1 MVHRRIRVVL
11 FSIRL
16 YRLMP
21 AFVLFLGVFGG
32 SISAVFA
39 DDPVPETG
47 MNAPS
52 DAGRG
57 TVAEVSA
64 TRPSRPVTESR
75 VDESRL
81 TEPLPVVRL
90 TPKDILLPGEAWR
103 GKLDLA
109 GQWWFKFEVP
119 PSFDGTLGSIP
130 DWDQA
135 RVPGHFSWQGFP
147 EMHKAFNVPVAW
159 GRTFMLPESWAG
171 LRVRL
176 RFESADGLTRV
187 WVNGKKV
194 GESETVNT
202 PSEFDITHVLK
213 NGENQ
218 IVVTIEKTEATYWSK
233 RTMGG
238 LARGVYL
245 QAVPPVSLARL
256 HVTSDIKSV
265 DPVGNEPTTAD
276 VISHIR
282 VANDTDQKVEGYSV
296 KFSLTDSGSK
306 QIPIRLRS
314 EKILLPPVEAG
325 TMLQVSL
332 PLPVDGVY
340 PWSAEFPNLYYL
352 TCQLIDPQGQLVMT
366 VRQRFGFRE
375 IETREGKLY
384 LNGTPI
390 KWRGANYHMTY
401 PGYGYF
407 ILPEQIRQ
415 DVRLFRFMNLNV
427 LRSRPVPD
435 SAYLDFC
442 DEIGMYTTVEAMLT
456 LMMYDAGPRKDHGAD
471 PSIASWLRSHVAGM
485 IENTWSHPSIILYGL
500 GNENPYYD
508 YFREVASAM
517 KSQDLGIPLFFGSD
531 ARNGVDIDFMDVN
544 DDHYPRN
551 GLWSADNLRK
561 IEGRDWD
568 YPKDRPN
575 IFTEWCHIAALNIKE
590 YKFDPGTDEFWGYL
604 AELHANWTYDQPHV
618 LGGFLFLGAPEVK
631 IGARFPW
638 RGFFDEWRRPYDMAW
653 HVKKSHSPIRIH
665 DTRLRAMDSG
675 VGVWIE
681 NRYDFTNLNHLE
693 MRWEQGSRR
702 GVIRID
708 VPPQTRQCVILPL
721 NDREPAL
728 LRFVD
733 SHGAMVDVY
742 RLKPVDNVQVQLP
755 VSESIEPVIEKA
767 ADGTMV
773 VKVGETRFGFDTGG
787 LLTSADLKGVQILSG
802 RPTVVV
808 RPTQFINFRGNQK
821 RTLVNQCVGWKAD
834 RVDVQ
839 LGKDRVTIISQGRYT
854 MASGSIVTMIRSDGQ
869 VEISYKLIWEDPDEF
884 NCFDWGFGL
893 RVVSE
898 ANELRWIRHSL
909 WSVYPADHIGRPQ
922 GSAIASG
929 DPRYAAA
936 RLTFR
941 SGHKPWPWSQDMID
955 GVTNDFRSTKFCLV
969 TGGLFRSDGSG
980 VQVLGKPGTTFID
993 SQHLRATPVG
1003 GNLDGEI
1010 FTREVFPEDTSG
1022 YWLEVLEYHAGSSE
1036 PHLTKSLRHY
1046 PLMIR
1051 KGTSLSG
1058 TVRFAL
1064 TSFPLGVDESVNL
1077 VGLVP

>member
-1 MVHRRIRVVL
+1 MIHRRTLRVL
-11 FSIRL
+11 FPIRQ
-16 YRLMP
+16 YWR
-21 AFVLFLGVFGG
+21 VLVLALLFGTFSG
-32 SISAVFA
+32 NTSTVLAE
-39 DDPVPETG
+39 DPVPETG

-57 TVAEVSA
+57 TVAEVS
-64 TRPSRPVTESR
+64 TTGSSRPSAGSR
-75 VDESRL
+75 VADHRL
-81 TEPLPVVRL
+81 TEPLPIVRL
-90 TPKDILLPGEAWR
+90 TPKDVLLPGAAWR

-109 GQWWFKFEVP
+109 GEWRFKFDIP
-119 PSFDGTLGSIP
+119 ATFDGTLDSIP
-130 DWDQA
+130 NWDKA

-147 EMHKAFNVPVAW
+147 EMHQAFNVPVAW
-159 GRTFMLPESWAG
+159 GRTFMLPEHWAD

-176 RFESADGLTRV
+176 RFESADGLLRV

-202 PSEFDITHVLK
+202 PTEFDITHVLK

-245 QAVPPVSLARL
+245 QAVPSVSIARL
-256 HVTSDIKSV
+256 HVTSDIKPIGPVSN
-265 DPVGNEPTTAD
+265 DPVTAD
-276 VISHIR
+276 AIAHIR
-282 VANDTDQKVEGYSV
+282 VANDTDEKIEGYSV
-296 KFSLTDSGSK
+296 KFILTDSGSK

-325 TMLQVSL
+325 TMLQMSL

-352 TCQLIDPQGQLVMT
+352 TCQLLDPQGQLVMT
-366 VRQRFGFRE
+366 ARQRFGFRE

-415 DVRLFRFMNLNV
+415 DVRLFHDMNLNV

-435 SAYLDFC
+435 SSYLDFC

-471 PSIASWLRSHVAGM
+471 PFIAPWLRAHVAGM

-508 YFREVASAM
+508 YFREVAAAM
-517 KSQDLGIPLFFGSD
+517 KSQRLGIPLFFGSD

-544 DDHYPRN
+544 DDHYPRD
-551 GLWSADNLRK
+551 GVWSADNLRK
-561 IEGRDWD
+561 IEGRGWD
-568 YPKDRPN
+568 YPRDRPN
-575 IFTEWCHIAALNIKE
+575 IFTEWCHIPALNIKE

-618 LGGFLFLGAPEVK
+618 VGGFLFLGAPEVK
-631 IGARFPW
+631 VGAKFPW

-665 DTRLRAMDSG
+665 DTRLRATENG
-675 VGVWIE
+675 VWVWIE
-681 NRYDFTNLNHLE
+681 NRYDFTNLNHLT
-693 MRWEQGSRR
+693 MHWEQGSRR
-702 GVIRID
+702 GIIRLD
-708 VPPQTRQCVILPL
+708 VPPQTKQGVVLPL

-733 SHGAMVDVY
+733 SDGTIVDIY
-742 RLKPVDNVQVQLP
+742 RLRPTANLQAELP
-755 VSESIEPVIEKA
+755 VSESVEPVVEKTSE
-767 ADGTMV
+767 GMTI
-773 VKVGETRFGFDTGG
+773 VKVGKAHFGFDEHG
-787 LLTSADLKGVQILSG
+787 LMTSGHLKGVPILSG

-821 RTLVNQCVGWKAD
+821 RTLVNQCVNWKAQS
-834 RVDVQ
+834 VDIQ
-839 LGKDRVTIISQGRYT
+839 IGKNSVTVISQGRYT
-854 MASGSIVTMIRSDGQ
+854 MASGRIVTMINSDGR
-869 VEISYKLIWEDPDEF
+869 VEISYDLIWEDANEF
-884 NCFDWGFGL
+884 SCFDWGFAL
-893 RVVSE
+893 RVVPE
-898 ANELRWIRHSL
+898 ANELRWIRDAL
-909 WSVYPADHIGRPQ
+909 WSVYPPDHIGRPQ
-922 GSAIASG
+922 GIAIASG
-929 DPRYAAA
+929 NPRYAAA
-936 RLTFR
+936 RSAFQ
-941 SGHKPWPWSQDMID
+941 SGPKPWPWSQDMVD
-955 GVTNDFRSTKFCLV
+955 GVTNDFRSTKFRLI
-969 TGGLFRSDGSG
+969 TGGLFRADGPG
-980 VQVLGKPGTTFID
+980 VQVLGRPSTTFVR

-1003 GNLDGEI
+1003 GNLEGDI
-1010 FTREVFPEDTSG
+1010 FTREVFPDDTSG

-1036 PHLTKSLRHY
+1036 PHLTKSLRHH
-1046 PLMIR
+1046 PLVIK

-1077 VGLVP
+1077 PGLIP